1 MRAAPGTPAAAD
13 ALAVARAAADL
24 GAQDE
29 AGRESGP
36 ALRALFFSSAGAAHA
51 LRSADADPW
60 RQLAQ
65 RSGAEL
71 LVCASGALEQGAR
84 QGADLAE
91 DFEASGLAELTLAA
105 RDGLLLCF
113 Q

>member
-13 ALAVARAAADL
+13 ALAVAGAAADL
-24 GAQDE
+24 GAL
-29 AGRESGP
+29 GGP

-51 LRSADADPW
+51 LPSAGAEAW
-60 RQLAQ
+60 RELAQ
-65 RSGAEL
+65 RCGAEL